1 MYLHNIPDSI
11 SFLSILFHPK
21 YYQFISSWRFHTQ
34 ACSRRS
40 TTQLMSGKI
49 KLNDSSDSDVINT
62 SLYYL
67 PESATFDSEG
77 NIKSH
82 AEFIV
87 WYSSYFSNAKCT
99 SFKEHFR
106 VCMTLFRNRSKTIFL
121 ERKLKSLKI
130 ITVSNRKKCISCNK
144 GYGGCVLNISNI

>member
-62 SLYYL
+62 SLYCL
-67 PESATFDSEG
+67 PESATFNSLLPFPWPYHVREISSHMQNLLFG
-77 NIKSH
+77 ILPTFQMQSAQVSKNIFEYVWLCSAVVPKPSSWNENASH
-82 AEFIV
+82 
-87 WYSSYFSNAKCT
+87 
-99 SFKEHFR
+99 
-106 VCMTLFRNRSKTIFL
+106 
-121 ERKLKSLKI
+121 
-130 ITVSNRKKCISCNK
+130 
-144 GYGGCVLNISNI
+144 